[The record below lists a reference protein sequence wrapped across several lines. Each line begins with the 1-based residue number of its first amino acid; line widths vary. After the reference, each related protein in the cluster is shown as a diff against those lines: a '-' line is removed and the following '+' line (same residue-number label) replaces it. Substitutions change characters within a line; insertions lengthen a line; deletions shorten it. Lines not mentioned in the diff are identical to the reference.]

1 MAEELTLKICFVG
14 DDKCGK
20 TSLVKSFIGQEF
32 SDDVSPFDEN
42 LIAKEIEHN
51 GKKIT
56 LNLMD
61 PLDDGTGTTA
71 SFYNHANA
79 ICALFDLTDKDSIQ
93 NCKNWLSYGERYID
107 NEYVKVIIGCKGDL
121 EHAITKEEGE
131 EVAKGLNCHYFETSC
146 KSGDQCKEVYD
157 KIIGELYDKFIA
169 PTLGGDSGKKGK
181 KDKKAKGGESG
192 GKKCILL

>member
-20 TSLVKSFIGQEF
+20 TSVVKNIIGQEF
-32 SDDVSPFDEN
+32 TEEVSPFDEN
-42 LIAKEIEHN
+42 LITKEIEYN
-51 GKKIT
+51 GQKIT

-79 ICALFDLTDKDSIQ
+79 FCAMFDLTDKDSIQ

-107 NEYVKVIIGCKGDL
+107 NAYVKIIIGCKSDL

-131 EVAKGLNCHYFETSC
+131 EVAKGLNCEYIELSA
-146 KSGDQCKEVYD
+146 KSGENCKEFYD
-157 KIIGELYDKFIA
+157 KLIKDLYDKFIA
-169 PTLGGDSGKKGK
+169 PTLGGGDSGKKGK
-181 KDKKAKGGESG
+181 KEKKPKEG
-192 GKKCILL
+192 GKKCVLL

>member
-20 TSLVKSFIGQEF
+20 TSLVKNFIGQEF
-32 SDDVSPFDEN
+32 SDEVSPFDEN
-42 LIAKEIEHN
+42 LITKEIEYN
-51 GKKIT
+51 GSKIT

-79 ICALFDLTDKDSIQ
+79 FCALFDLTDKDSIQ

-107 NEYVKVIIGCKGDL
+107 NAYVKMIIGCKSDL

-131 EVAKGLNCHYFETSC
+131 EVAKGLNCEYDEVSC
-146 KSGDQCKEVYD
+146 KSGENCKELYD
-157 KIIGELYDKFIA
+157 KIITELYDKFIA
-169 PTLGGDSGKKGK
+169 PTVGGDTGKKGK
-181 KDKKAKGGESG
+181 KEKKPKDPNAK
-192 GKKCILL
+192 KICTLL

>member
-20 TSLVKSFIGQEF
+20 TSVVKKFIGQEF
-32 SDDVSPFDEN
+32 SDEVSPFEEN
-42 LIAKEIEHN
+42 LITKEIEHQ

-71 SFYNHANA
+71 SFYNHANC

-131 EVAKGLNCHYFETSC
+131 EVAKGLNCQYFELSS
-146 KSGDQCKEVYD
+146 KSGDNTQAVYD
-157 KIIGELYDKFIA
+157 NIIQQLYEKFIA
-169 PTLGGDSGKKGK
+169 PTVGGGENEGKKK
-181 KDKKAKGGESG
+181 KEKKPKGE
-192 GKKCILL
+192 KKGCTLL